1 MTSIRKRLIH
11 VSTYQLR
18 IFFNKHNNHK
28 GFNPRLEHNAR
39 RKAGI
44 KDSYY
49 YCWSCAE
56 RIKKENKIE
65 RFGK

>member
-1 MTSIRKRLIH
+1 MTSTRQRLIH
-11 VSTYQLR
+11 ISTHQLR
-18 IFFNKHNNHK
+18 VFFNKHTNHK

-44 KDSYY
+44 DDSYY
-49 YCWSCAE
+49 YCWDYSE

>member
-1 MTSIRKRLIH
+1 MTSIRKILIYN
-11 VSTYQLR
+11 STYQLR
-18 IFFNKHNNHK
+18 VFFNKHNNHK

-39 RKAGI
+39 KKAGI
-44 KDSYY
+44 SDSYY
-49 YCWSCAE
+49 YCWDCVE